1 MSQGI
6 DSISMDMNERK
17 LTVIG
22 DIDPVVIVS
31 KLRKQWHVDIIT
43 VGQPEKKE
51 EPKKEEGKKVEGT
64 KDDKKKDPNELI
76 QELVEAYKAYNP
88 HLTKYYYVQSAEE
101 NPNSC
106 TIC

>member
-1 MSQGI
+1 MPEGI
-6 DSISMDMNERK
+6 DSISMDMKERK

-22 DIDPVVIVS
+22 DIDPVVIVG
-31 KLRKQWHVDIIT
+31 KLRKQWHVEIIT
-43 VGQPEKKE
+43 VGPPKEPEKKKE
-51 EPKKEEGKKVEGT
+51 EPKKEEDK
-64 KDDKKKDPNELI
+64 KDDQKKDPNEQI
-76 QELVEAYKAYNP
+76 QALVEAYKAYNP